1 MTGFTP
7 IDSILAFT
15 GATWGSQLHAMFW
28 NGRVYVVIILVGLF
42 MTAVRTM
49 PHGSLMPILMHLVL
63 ATGLAFAFG
72 ASSKAVEMKRSITE
86 EANAAVAPAVSSQ
99 RPTTAI
105 SLPAGFVL
113 VNDAMHSLSQS
124 MIQMIKRDFAERPFA
139 ALVVVNRLAAEKFDG
154 DPVLQARLSTFLDT
168 CYGAALQAWEAETP
182 PAQRDVLTVNTP
194 AASALQ
200 QYYATLAFPDANGQA
215 VPCASRWQDLRGDLA
230 AYARS
235 HITPATDWVNASL
248 AWLARTYGSDEWV
261 VNNALRNYR
270 QSVEPPGGS
279 QLDPSSPSRNW
290 WDPLAWLQGGAS
302 FVLGTI
308 AGLWNPV
315 AMGQIVE
322 FFQRSAYVFYGYT
335 MMVAYAVFPLM
346 LAFALWP
353 GQFARFATYLML
365 LLSLKMW
372 PVFWAM
378 IGTAH
383 EKILPVF
390 ISSGAIADPSS
401 ARYPALLQFIT
412 ALTVFSVPALVSML
426 FGVAGHR
433 IGTNLS
439 SWTPGRIPFVG
450 SLVAGGSSR
459 GAGRP

>member
-28 NGRVYVVIILVGLF
+28 NGGVYVVIILLGLF

-49 PHGSLMPILMHLVL
+49 PHGSLLPMAMHFVL
-63 ATGLAFAFG
+63 ASGLAFAFG
-72 ASSKAVEMKRSITE
+72 ASSRAVEMKRSITE
-86 EANAAVAPAVSSQ
+86 EANAAVAPAVTSLQ
-99 RPTTAI
+99 PTTSA

-113 VNDAMHSLSQS
+113 VNDAMHSLAQS
-124 MIQMIKRDFAERPFA
+124 MIHMIKRDFAERPFA

-154 DPVLQARLSTFLDT
+154 DPALQGRLRTFLDT
-168 CYGAALQAWEAETP
+168 CYGAALQAWEADTP
-182 PAQRDVLTVNTP
+182 PEQRDALSVNTP

-200 QYYATLAFPDANGQA
+200 QYYATLAFPDPNGQA
-215 VPCASRWQDLRGDLA
+215 VTCTTRWQDLQGALA
-230 AYARS
+230 TYART

-248 AWLARTYGSDEWV
+248 AWLSRTFGSDEWV
-261 VNNALRNYR
+261 VNVALRNYR
-270 QSVEPPGGS
+270 EAVEPPGGG

-290 WDPLAWLQGGAS
+290 LDPVAWLQGASS

-315 AMGQIVE
+315 VMGQIVE

-335 MMVAYAVFPLM
+335 MMVAYAVFPIM

-353 GQFARFATYLML
+353 GQFGRFATYLML

-378 IGTAH
+378 IATAH

-390 ISSGAIADPSS
+390 IASGAIADPNS

-412 ALTVFSVPALVSML
+412 ALTIFSVPALVSML
-426 FGVAGHR
+426 FGVASHR
-433 IGTNLS
+433 IGANFS
-439 SWTPGRIPFVG
+439 SWAPGRIPFLG
-450 SLVAGGSSR
+450 SLVSGGARGSAGQ
-459 GAGRP
+459 P